1 MLFTDPVVV
10 SWALVTTC
18 VLGFLRLYSLWLSN
32 PLKHIPGPWYTRITH
47 YMLKW
52 QTTIGR
58 RMYYVHSLHEK
69 YGTVVRISP
78 YQVAISDPDGF
89 VAIHRIGSGFLKSP
103 WYEEFVGDSGVGIGV
118 FATVD
123 PVKHGVMRRL
133 FSRAF
138 SATSLRQNCEE
149 VVREKV
155 AKAIER
161 IKGEVTHGSCDI
173 LHWLMLMTSDV
184 IGQLAFGESF
194 ELLESGKK
202 NEYIDTFQLV
212 GIGSFLKYELPW
224 LYAISQYIPLKS
236 LRRMLNAG
244 NSIHEYGGR
253 AVENLKR
260 HRDNKSNLFATALAE
275 CDAGDKAELTE
286 NYIQIEASNLIFA
299 GADTT
304 AGTLTYLVWA
314 VLKRPELQARL
325 EAEVAAVDDI
335 NLLNDA
341 FLEKLPLLNSVID
354 ETLRLYG
361 SIPANLPRVVPSKGA
376 KFGDYEI
383 PGGLEVETQ
392 AYTLHRDENVYPNAL
407 KFDESRWMD
416 PAVLTPHQ
424 KSSFCPFGAG
434 ARVCIGQ
441 HLARMEIR
449 MGAAVLFK
457 HCPGLKLSSNMT
469 DSMMEMENFF
479 VVAPIGHRCD
489 VTLQ

>member
-1 MLFTDPVVV
+1 
-10 SWALVTTC
+10 
-18 VLGFLRLYSLWLSN
+18 
-32 PLKHIPGPWYTRITH
+32 
-47 YMLKW
+47 
-52 QTTIGR
+52 
-58 RMYYVHSLHEK
+58 MYYVHSLHEK

-194 ELLESGKK
+194 ELLESG
-202 NEYIDTFQLV
+202 
-212 GIGSFLKYELPW
+212 
-224 LYAISQYIPLKS
+224 KS

-407 KFDESRWMD
+407 K
-416 PAVLTPHQ
+416 
-424 KSSFCPFGAG
+424 
-434 ARVCIGQ
+434 
-441 HLARMEIR
+441 
-449 MGAAVLFK
+449 
-457 HCPGLKLSSNMT
+457 
-469 DSMMEMENFF
+469 
-479 VVAPIGHRCD
+479 
-489 VTLQ
+489 

>member
-1 MLFTDPVVV
+1 MNLTD
-10 SWALVTTC
+10 
-18 VLGFLRLYSLWLSN
+18 N
-32 PLKHIPGPWYTRITH
+32 EH
-47 YMLKW
+47 
-52 QTTIGR
+52 Q
-58 RMYYVHSLHEK
+58 
-69 YGTVVRISP
+69 
-78 YQVAISDPDGF
+78 Q
-89 VAIHRIGSGFLKSP
+89 
-103 WYEEFVGDSGVGIGV
+103 
-118 FATVD
+118 
-123 PVKHGVMRRL
+123 
-133 FSRAF
+133 
-138 SATSLRQNCEE
+138 
-149 VVREKV
+149 
-155 AKAIER
+155 
-161 IKGEVTHGSCDI
+161 
-173 LHWLMLMTSDV
+173 
-184 IGQLAFGESF
+184 
-194 ELLESGKK
+194 K

-407 KFDESRWMD
+407 K
-416 PAVLTPHQ
+416 
-424 KSSFCPFGAG
+424 
-434 ARVCIGQ
+434 
-441 HLARMEIR
+441 
-449 MGAAVLFK
+449 
-457 HCPGLKLSSNMT
+457 
-469 DSMMEMENFF
+469 
-479 VVAPIGHRCD
+479 
-489 VTLQ
+489 